1 VAGTNG
7 AVGTG
12 AAANWSHEFLRP
24 FEISGEGWTGR
35 DLPGRFERGGLAT
48 RGTKAA
54 AEARFGALLLG
65 AIPATVFGTEAE
77 RGFRDWGDTGADVTA
92 ADLADEG
99 AGIIGGTGASVFSVE
114 RGDGLL
120 GDAMGGTLARDGV
133 DDGLFGD
140 GTSCCESNEIANGEI

>member
-1 VAGTNG
+1 VASTNG

-12 AAANWSHEFLRP
+12 AAASWAHEFLKP

-54 AEARFGALLLG
+54 AEGRFGALLLG

-77 RGFRDWGDTGADVTA
+77 RGFRDWGDIGADVTA

-99 AGIIGGTGASVFSVE
+99 VGIIRGTGASVFSAE
-114 RGDGLL
+114 RGGLL

-133 DDGLFGD
+133 ADGLLEA
-140 GTSCCESNEIANGEI
+140 GTSCCASNEMANGEI